1 MNKNN
6 SKVQEL
12 NSLAIQVNKQMT
24 INKYLNKQFEQ
35 YNLYNTLS
43 KDIITKS
50 MIDKNISSIELFKE
64 YAEKIEKD
72 NEKYK
77 NEFEKI
83 NLKYNILKEQCTAG
97 ELMENIVSEKNNEQ
111 FILNYSLIEKKNT
124 INSLKKCIKISKN
137 YNLAREPIRDNFIE
151 MKDSKNQMENCLKD
165 FHKNMIFECKGYNKK
180 SNIIKRLLKKKE
192 ILSKNKKL
200 LKDYIQTKEKS
211 NDEFKI
217 PITHRHQRKKFKI
230 EHITDDEEEYNKSKK
245 NIFSEFKKLED
256 LFNISSEEGE
266 NEKIIDEEL
275 HSDEDYNFIGK
286 IQIPKQLST
295 HYLNNIKSNIPKF
308 DFNQIIYN
316 KSKNNKEIDLYSLER
331 RNYKYLNID
340 NKLKNMK
347 KKINKINDKIIQI
360 KLKEKTMKDYIIKL
374 KEKYKDIKPMIYRKT
389 FIDIPITEDFV
400 SKTLK
405 TNNKIL
411 ESVIEKDDTID
422 SICLNENDKKDS
434 LVENLSENNEKREL
448 KEDTKKIKDIKNN
461 FDNNYIKYNLGKF
474 SRKNI
479 NKIGKSV
486 NINVPLIK
494 NMDNKEEKN
503 HFQPICIL
511 KSSRINNLKSNT
523 ERARSK

>member
-1 MNKNN
+1 MSKNN
-6 SKVQEL
+6 SKAQEL

-192 ILSKNKKL
+192 ILSKNKIL

-211 NDEFKI
+211 NNEFKI
-217 PITHRHQRKKFKI
+217 PITHRSQRKKFKI

-308 DFNQIIYN
+308 DFN
-316 KSKNNKEIDLYSLER
+316 
-331 RNYKYLNID
+331 
-340 NKLKNMK
+340 
-347 KKINKINDKIIQI
+347 
-360 KLKEKTMKDYIIKL
+360 
-374 KEKYKDIKPMIYRKT
+374 
-389 FIDIPITEDFV
+389 
-400 SKTLK
+400 
-405 TNNKIL
+405 
-411 ESVIEKDDTID
+411 
-422 SICLNENDKKDS
+422 
-434 LVENLSENNEKREL
+434 
-448 KEDTKKIKDIKNN
+448 
-461 FDNNYIKYNLGKF
+461 
-474 SRKNI
+474 
-479 NKIGKSV
+479 
-486 NINVPLIK
+486 
-494 NMDNKEEKN
+494 
-503 HFQPICIL
+503 
-511 KSSRINNLKSNT
+511 
-523 ERARSK
+523 